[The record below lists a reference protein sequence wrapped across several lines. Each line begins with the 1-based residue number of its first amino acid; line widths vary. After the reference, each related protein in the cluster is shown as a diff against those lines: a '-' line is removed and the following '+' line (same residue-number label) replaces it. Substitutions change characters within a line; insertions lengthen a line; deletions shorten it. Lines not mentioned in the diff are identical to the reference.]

1 MSFAFSG
8 NAPDPV
14 LVPVDQIDD
23 RNRLRPVSPTG
34 VAAIVESMRELG
46 VMKDPIHVRKK
57 GDKMVLIAGGHR
69 LQAHREQGLTEIRAV
84 VWTKVTDDWAR
95 LMEID
100 DNLAGGGMTVLD
112 TAVFL
117 AERKRVYEKL
127 HPEAKAATGGALVA
141 KRWNTADMMSVV
153 SFAAATAETL
163 GVSERHVRRLVE
175 AGERL
180 GVDAARLR
188 RAPLPVTLK
197 DLTEIAKLSETVARY
212 NVIDALVEGRAK
224 TAAEAKRMV
233 DRKGEVEA
241 PKDPVEEGFKALLNA
256 WSRAPAAARRRF
268 VDEQREALVEM
279 LEGGAA

>member
-1 MSFAFSG
+1 MSFSFSG
-8 NAPDPV
+8 PAPDPV
-14 LVPVDQIDD
+14 LIPVDQIDD
-23 RNRLRPVSPTG
+23 RNRLRPVSPAG

-57 GDKMVLIAGGHR
+57 GDKLILIAGGHR
-69 LQAHREQGLTEIRAV
+69 LAAHREMGLTDIRAV
-84 VWTKVTDDWAR
+84 VWPKVTDDWAR

-117 AERKRVYEKL
+117 AERKRVYERV

-153 SFAAATAETL
+153 SFAAATAEAM

-175 AGERL
+175 AGERIS
-180 GVDAARLR
+180 GHAHQLR
-188 RAPLPVTLK
+188 RAPRPVTLK
-197 DLTEIAKLSETVARY
+197 DLGEIAKLTDPVDRY
-212 NVIDALVEGRAK
+212 DVIGALAEGRAK
-224 TAAEAKRMV
+224 SAAEAVRLARGGAP
-233 DRKGEVEA
+233 DT
-241 PKDPVEEGFKALLNA
+241 PKDPVEEGFKGLLNA

-268 VDEQREALVEM
+268 VDEERAALLAL
-279 LEGGAA
+279 LEGGAE